1 MDEKDTRDTKD
12 PMNTKDT
19 RDTTDTPGS
28 PEKGPGT
35 VKGQAMPPS
44 GIPPA
49 HVSLFP
55 LVREQAG
62 ASGSLYTDSPSAR
75 IRLTEMLDADGWLGM
90 DPVYRGGDVFL
101 PAADVSR
108 LRDEVLPL
116 WLRAFGRTT
125 GEKARLLLD
134 HYGSPLPRTCA
145 AIRSFLD
152 RNGLWER
159 EAALQAA
166 DHLIWHCLSRSPG
179 RQDTAPDYGEDDL
192 LDLALSARPLLGR
205 TAFGLLGEL
214 MRSVMERPSAWQY
227 SFVTPDYVSL
237 DTDAYPLETFARL
250 AFRVFNP
257 VSIEEHSLVEKARE
271 DRASAALWIFIA
283 LHFVC
288 ALRSTDIRRLPAPV
302 MPAAGTGGKTEDER
316 RARTC
321 ALWEEQISLLGLS
334 PNKTS
339 RHVNVPD
346 IKVLIP
352 DVLRPLFGLFLSLSL
367 KGYEPGTPF
376 LDCDPSVSRLRAF
389 FGEDFVRETGGRAFS
404 TRKANK
410 SFLQG
415 LEALSSKTG
424 GPADGYLL
432 ARIARSHKGTPYEF
446 SCAATDHYLRDA
458 SFHGLTARA
467 ALGQMF
473 ERGVFGFLPVLLAES
488 LDRRAFRSLTPSG
501 QSRLLKELGLK
512 PWQLEAVCRSCILAL
527 DRAEGAVREVL
538 RAGAG
543 NEGALAGALKALS
556 DRPPGSPEG
565 AAFCLLSVSGIP
577 CSSPDRCS
585 CMGCA
590 FEICAKAFLRCL
602 MDTYVLTTRRAQR
615 AAGAEK
621 ERLTAIRTGG
631 VAPVLARFIKTW
643 PCLCSA
649 EDTDVMEA
657 IVREGMKALSSEKGA
672 SDE

>member
-1 MDEKDTRDTKD
+1 MDEKDTRHTKD
-12 PMNTKDT
+12 TMSTNDT
-19 RDTTDTPGS
+19 RDTNGAPGS
-28 PEKGPGT
+28 PGKRAG
-35 VKGQAMPPS
+35 S
-44 GIPPA
+44 GIPQG

-55 LVREQAG
+55 LVRDQAG

-75 IRLTEMLDADGWLGM
+75 IRLTEMLDADGWLGTE
-90 DPVYRGGDVFL
+90 PVYRGRDVFL
-101 PAADVSR
+101 PAPAASR

-134 HYGSPLPRTCA
+134 HYGGPLPRTCT

-152 RNGLWER
+152 GNGLWER

-179 RQDTAPDYGEDDL
+179 CQDTAPDYGEDDL
-192 LDLALSARPLLGR
+192 LDLALSARPFLGR

-257 VSIEEHSLVEKARE
+257 VSIEEHSLVEKAQE
-271 DRASAALWIFIA
+271 DRAFAALWIFIA

-302 MPAAGTGGKTEDER
+302 MPAAGAGGKTEDER

-321 ALWEEQISLLGLS
+321 ALWEEQISLLGLT

-339 RHVNVPD
+339 RHGNVPS
-346 IKVLIP
+346 IKVFIP
-352 DVLRPLFGLFLSLSL
+352 DVLRPLFGLFLSLAL
-367 KGYEPGTPF
+367 KGHETGTPF

-512 PWQLEAVCRSCILAL
+512 PWQLEAVCRSCIPAL
-527 DRAEGAVREVL
+527 DRAEAAVREVL

-565 AAFCLLSVSGIP
+565 AAFCLLSASGIP
-577 CSSPDRCS
+577 CASPGRGS

-602 MDTYVLTTRRAQR
+602 MDAYVLITRRAQR
-615 AAGAEK
+615 AAGEEK
-621 ERLTAIRTGG
+621 ARLTAIRTEG

-657 IVREGMKALSSEKGA
+657 IVKEGLDALPGKDRATEPRQKGA

>member
-1 MDEKDTRDTKD
+1 MDAKDT
-12 PMNTKDT
+12 MNTKDA
-19 RDTTDTPGS
+19 PGS
-28 PEKGPGT
+28 PEEGSGTGKGADTPS
-35 VKGQAMPPS
+35 S
-44 GIPPA
+44 GIPLPP
-49 HVSLFP
+49 VSLYP
-55 LVREQAG
+55 LVLAHARG
-62 ASGSLYTDSPSAR
+62 SGSLYAGSPSDR
-75 IRLTEMLDADGWLGM
+75 VRLLEMLDADGWFGL
-90 DPVYRGGDVFL
+90 DPVYRGNDIFL
-101 PAADVSR
+101 PEASR
-108 LRDEVLPL
+108 LLEVLPL
-116 WLRAFGRTT
+116 WLRAFGRAT
-125 GEKARLLLD
+125 GERARLLLD
-134 HYGSPLPRTCA
+134 HYGGALPRTCA
-145 AIRSFLD
+145 AIRRFLD
-152 RNGLWER
+152 QNGLWER

-179 RQDTAPDYGEDDL
+179 CPDTAPDYGEEDL

-214 MRSVMERPSAWQY
+214 MKGVMERPSAWQY
-227 SFVTPDYVSL
+227 SFVTPDYVSR

-250 AFRVFNP
+250 AFRAFNP

-271 DRASAALWIFIA
+271 DRASAALWIYTA
-283 LHFVC
+283 LHFVS

-302 MPAAGTGGKTEDER
+302 LPPAGAGGKTEDER
-316 RARTC
+316 LSGIC
-321 ALWEEQISLLGLS
+321 ALWEEQISLLGLT

-339 RHVNVPD
+339 RHGNVPS
-346 IKVLIP
+346 IKVFIP
-352 DVLRPLFGLFLSLSL
+352 DVLRPLFGLFLSLAL
-367 KGYEPGTPF
+367 KGHETGTPF

-424 GPADGYLL
+424 SPADGYLL

-473 ERGVFGFLPVLLAES
+473 ERGVFGFLPVLLAEH

-501 QSRLLKELGLK
+501 QSRLLKELGLS

-527 DRAEGAVREVL
+527 ERAEGAVREVL
-538 RAGAG
+538 RAGAE
-543 NEGALAGALKALS
+543 NEEALSGALRALS

-565 AAFCLLSVSGIP
+565 AAFCLRAVSGIP
-577 CSSPDRCS
+577 CASPDRGS

-602 MDTYVLTTRRAQR
+602 MDSYVLTARRAQS

-621 ERLTAIRTGG
+621 ARLTAIRTEG

-657 IVREGMKALSSEKGA
+657 IVKEGLDALSSKKGA
-672 SDE
+672 SDV

>member
-1 MDEKDTRDTKD
+1 MDKKDTSKRT
-12 PMNTKDT
+12 
-19 RDTTDTPGS
+19 
-28 PEKGPGT
+28 GT

-55 LVREQAG
+55 LVLEQAG

-101 PAADVSR
+101 PAADASR

-257 VSIEEHSLVEKARE
+257 ASISEHRLEEKARE

-288 ALRSTDIRRLPAPV
+288 ALRSTDIRRLPAPA

-321 ALWEEQISLLGLS
+321 ALWEEQISLLGLT

-352 DVLRPLFGLFLSLSL
+352 DVLRPLFGLFLSLAL

-446 SCAATDHYLRDA
+446 GCAATDHYLRDA

-501 QSRLLKELGLK
+501 QSRLLKELGLR

-643 PCLCSA
+643 PCLCRA

-657 IVREGMKALSSEKGA
+657 IVREGMKALSPEKGA

>member
-1 MDEKDTRDTKD
+1 MNEKNTMDTKD
-12 PMNTKDT
+12 AQGK
-19 RDTTDTPGS
+19 RAG
-28 PEKGPGT
+28 
-35 VKGQAMPPS
+35 S
-44 GIPPA
+44 GIPQG

-55 LVREQAG
+55 LVRDQAG

-75 IRLTEMLDADGWLGM
+75 IRLTEMLDADGWLGLE
-90 DPVYRGGDVFL
+90 PVYRGGDVFL
-101 PAADVSR
+101 PASDASR
-108 LRDEVLPL
+108 LQEVLPL
-116 WLRAFGRTT
+116 WLRAFGRST

-152 RNGLWER
+152 GNGLWER

-166 DHLIWHCLSRSPG
+166 DHLIWHCLSRSP
-179 RQDTAPDYGEDDL
+179 RCQDTAPDYGEDDL
-192 LDLALSARPLLGR
+192 LDLALSARALLGR

-257 VSIEEHSLVEKARE
+257 ASIEEHSLVEKARKE
-271 DRASAALWIFIA
+271 RAFAALWIFIA

-302 MPAAGTGGKTEDER
+302 MPAAGAGGKTEDER

-321 ALWEEQISLLGLS
+321 ALWEEQISLLGLT

-339 RHVNVPD
+339 RHGNVPS
-346 IKVLIP
+346 IKVFIP
-352 DVLRPLFGLFLSLSL
+352 DVLRPLFGLFLSLAL
-367 KGYEPGTPF
+367 KGHETGTPF

-527 DRAEGAVREVL
+527 DRAEAAVREVL

-577 CSSPDRCS
+577 CASPGRGS

-602 MDTYVLTTRRAQR
+602 MDAYVLITRRAQR
-615 AAGAEK
+615 AAGEEK
-621 ERLTAIRTGG
+621 ARLTAIRTEG

-657 IVREGMKALSSEKGA
+657 IVKEGMKALSSEKGA